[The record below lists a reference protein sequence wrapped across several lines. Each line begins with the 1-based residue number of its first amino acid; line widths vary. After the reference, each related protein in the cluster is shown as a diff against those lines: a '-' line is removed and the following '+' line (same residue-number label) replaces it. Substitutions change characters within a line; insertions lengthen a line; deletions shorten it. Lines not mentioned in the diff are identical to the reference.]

1 MKIVILD
8 AYAANP
14 GDLSWADFEKFGELI
29 AYDRTPQELVVERAK
44 DADIIIS
51 NKAVLDAD
59 TLKQLTKLKY
69 IGMLSTGYN
78 VVDIDAASKLG
89 ITVCNVPTYSTTAV
103 AQMTFALILEICCR
117 VGLHSEAVRCG
128 EWCRREDFCFTLAP
142 LTELAGKTIGII
154 GYGKIGA
161 EVAKLADAFNMN
173 ILCYTPHEKPLPDYT
188 NFKFVSL
195 DELAKNSDIVSLH
208 CPLTPQTEKMINA
221 DFIGKMKNGAI
232 IINTSRG
239 QAIDESALAQA
250 LNSGKIAAA
259 GLDVLAC
266 EPPKEDNPLLK
277 CKNCFITPH
286 ISWASYETRKRLLG
300 IVRDNLEAFLNGNAV
315 NKVN

>member
-8 AYAANP
+8 SYAANP
-14 GDLSWADFEKFGELI
+14 GDLSWDDFKKLGELI
-29 AYDRTPQELVVERAK
+29 AYDRTPQELVVKRCQ

-51 NKAVLDAD
+51 NKAVLDAE
-59 TLKQLTKLKY
+59 TLKQLPKLKY

-78 VVDIDAASKLG
+78 VVDTAAAAELG
-89 ITVCNVPTYSTTAV
+89 ITVCNVPTYSSSAV
-103 AQMTFALILEICCR
+103 AQMTFALILEICNR
-117 VGLHSEAVRCG
+117 VSLHSESVHNG
-128 EWCRREDFCFTLAP
+128 EWCSCPDFCFTKAP
-142 LTELAGKTIGII
+142 LTELYGKTIGII

-161 EVAKLADAFNMN
+161 ETAKIADAFNMN
-173 ILCYTPHEKPLPDYT
+173 ILCFTPHTKPQPNLKS
-188 NFKFVSL
+188 FKFVSL
-195 DELAKNSDIVSLH
+195 DELAANSDIVTLH

-221 DFIGKMKNGAI
+221 DFIAKMKNGAI

-239 QAIDESALAQA
+239 QSVDEAALADA
-250 LNSGKIAAA
+250 LNSGKLSAA

-266 EPPKEDNPLLK
+266 EPPKPDNPLLK

-286 ISWASYETRKRLLG
+286 ISWASTETRHRLLG
-300 IVRDNLEAFLNGNAV
+300 IVLDNLKAFLDGNPQ